1 MNVPLIDKLG
11 GAKVLVTGDL
21 MLDRY
26 WSGPT
31 NRVSPEAPVPV
42 VKIDDEYQRL
52 GGCGNVAA
60 NITALGGQA
69 VLLSTMGDDD
79 AADAIS
85 RLAGQAAI
93 ECAFVRDERAKTFR
107 IGTV

>member
-1 MNVPLIDKLG
+1 MNLPLIETLR

-26 WSGPT
+26 WSGST

-42 VKIDDEYQRL
+42 VKINDEYQRL

-60 NITALGGQA
+60 NISAIGGETL
-69 VLLSTMGDDD
+69 LLSAVGDDD
-79 AADAIS
+79 AARTIAQ
-85 RLAGQAAI
+85 LA
-93 ECAFVRDERAKTFR
+93 E
-107 IGTV
+107 